1 MTPITSAELNQLN
14 RDDMALPIVQD
25 VRVFPKPY
33 KEAYKRAKQR
43 EALFST
49 EGWLAKL
56 VESKG

>member
-1 MTPITSAELNQLN
+1 MITAEELKQLT
-14 RDDMALPIVQD
+14 DDLPLVTIV
-25 VRVFPKPY
+25 PKPY
-33 KEAYKRAKQR
+33 KEAYKRAKQK